1 MMPYG
6 ARRFHDG
13 FLMKKSPITTDEL
26 RIMKERL
33 EVGKP
38 DPWSHR
44 TTQMFYPTDEPR
56 SGKTDEIASLLVNT
70 LTAPDLRS
78 LYASN
83 SIDLTPATDD
93 RPFFNQP
100 VRWSSL
106 RPWMFRQVF
115 EQGRLMVDV
124 APFAQVTLVILF
136 VQAIIVAAF
145 LILLPLARL
154 SRQGLQAP
162 RKWSFLA
169 YFAGLGFG
177 FIMIEMVF
185 LQWFS
190 LFLGEPVYTYAV
202 VLASLLIFTGA
213 GSFLTTR
220 FVQEPSRMLVA
231 MMLTLVAVLVAT
243 TFATPWVFNATLG
256 LSLFWRVAIAVAII
270 APLGVLL
277 GMPFP
282 TGLRIVAEEAPT
294 LVPWAWG
301 VNGFSTVI
309 GSVGAMIL
317 AMIFGFKV
325 VLVVAGGCYLAS
337 LAAIMVPR
345 IGVLQRKGNSQ
356 ESRISVEEEE
366 RRSVLRDEEAVVGR

>member
-1 MMPYG
+1 
-6 ARRFHDG
+6 
-13 FLMKKSPITTDEL
+13 
-26 RIMKERL
+26 
-33 EVGKP
+33 
-38 DPWSHR
+38 
-44 TTQMFYPTDEPR
+44 
-56 SGKTDEIASLLVNT
+56 
-70 LTAPDLRS
+70 
-78 LYASN
+78 
-83 SIDLTPATDD
+83 
-93 RPFFNQP
+93 
-100 VRWSSL
+100 
-106 RPWMFRQVF
+106 MFRQVF
-115 EQGRLMVDV
+115 EQGRLSVDV

-136 VQAIIVAAF
+136 IQAVVVAAL

-162 RKWSFLA
+162 RKWSFLT

-220 FVQEPSRMLVA
+220 FAQKPSRMLVA

-243 TFATPWVFNATLG
+243 TFATPWVFAAKLG

-270 APLGVLL
+270 APLGILL

-345 IGVLQRKGNSQ
+345 IGLLQRKGNFR
-356 ESRISVEEEE
+356 ESRISVEDEG
-366 RRSVLRDEEAVVGR
+366 RRSFRPDEAAVVGR